1 MQMSP
6 FSNLLNEH
14 WYSSAIWDKHQTPW
28 QHQRARASE
37 RERRESVITVEEHTH
52 KHVHAYVHSP
62 TVHTNSKKQTF
73 IYSSKSRFKL
83 IMEC

>member
-37 RERRESVITVEEHTH
+37 RERDG
-52 KHVHAYVHSP
+52 
-62 TVHTNSKKQTF
+62 N
-73 IYSSKSRFKL
+73 L
-83 IMEC
+83 W